1 MTERVR
7 VWQCIGCGRIE
18 GPKPCI
24 GICEDRPAEYVA
36 AEEYDAALAAERRR
50 IEALAALV
58 RQIAY
63 TTPRAGGYERTWMAL
78 QGSARA
84 LLDTLKREVADPPAS

>member
-24 GICEDRPAEYVA
+24 GVCEDRPAEYVP
-36 AEEYDAALAAERRR
+36 AEEHDAAVSAERRR
-50 IEALAALV
+50 AEELAALV
-58 RQIAY
+58 RQIAH
-63 TTPRAGGYERTWMAL
+63 TTPRAGGYERTWTAL
-78 QGSARA
+78 QASARNILEA
-84 LLDTLKREVADPPAS
+84 LANEGRANRG